1 MELVNKLQHQEKL
14 ATEIRHISN
23 LHTLAEK
30 MDSEELY
37 EKYCEERDEFIDKLF
52 IENPIKVTVES
63 TQTFFLDNRFV
74 DTDDLFY
81 NMSEG
86 ITFKEYMTSVIESVI
101 DEYEDVK
108 EGKKDSVV
116 TVTNED
122 MGIYVTNNPS
132 YGLNC

>member
-52 IENPIKVTVES
+52 IENPIKVTVKS

-81 NMSEG
+81 DMSEG
-86 ITFKEYMTSVIESVI
+86 ITFKEYMTSVIEAVI

>member
-1 MELVNKLQHQEKL
+1 MELVNKLQYQEKL
-14 ATEIRHISN
+14 ATEIRRISN

-37 EKYCEERDEFIDKLF
+37 EKYCEERDEFTDKLF
-52 IENPIKVTVES
+52 IENPIKVTIKS
-63 TQTFFLDNRFV
+63 TQAFFLNNRFV

-81 NMSEG
+81 DISEG

-122 MGIYVTNNPS
+122 MGIYVINNS
-132 YGLNC
+132 YYGLNC

>member
-37 EKYCEERDEFIDKLF
+37 EKYCEERDEFINKLF

-122 MGIYVTNNPS
+122 MGIYVTNNSS
-132 YGLNC
+132 YGLNY

>member
-52 IENPIKVTVES
+52 IENPIKVTVKS

-81 NMSEG
+81 DMSEG
-86 ITFKEYMTSVIESVI
+86 ITFKEYMTSVIEAVI

-132 YGLNC
+132 YGINC

>member
-52 IENPIKVTVES
+52 IDNPIKVTVKS

>member
-52 IENPIKVTVES
+52 IDNPIKVTVKS

-132 YGLNC
+132 YGLNN

>member
-1 MELVNKLQHQEKL
+1 MELVNKLQHQEKI

-52 IENPIKVTVES
+52 IDNPIKVTVES

-122 MGIYVTNNPS
+122 MGIYITNNPS
-132 YGLNC
+132 YGINC

>member
-1 MELVNKLQHQEKL
+1 
-14 ATEIRHISN
+14 
-23 LHTLAEK
+23 

-52 IENPIKVTVES
+52 IENPIKVTVKS

-86 ITFKEYMTSVIESVI
+86 ITFKEYMTSVIEAVI

-116 TVTNED
+116 TVTNDD

>member
-52 IENPIKVTVES
+52 IENPIKVTVKS

-74 DTDDLFY
+74 DKDDLFY
-81 NMSEG
+81 EMSEG
-86 ITFKEYMTSVIESVI
+86 ITFKEYMTSVIEAVI

-122 MGIYVTNNPS
+122 LGIYVTNNPS